1 MHLALLQRLKW
12 KSKKELEI
20 LGVRKEED
28 MVYLTASWRVLQTY
42 FGLCS
47 VCSGFGGERIV
58 TFLGGFFF
66 FFKFKIGRQT
76 NSSLTLLMNSR

>member
-1 MHLALLQRLKW
+1 MHLALLQRLEW
-12 KSKKELEI
+12 KSKEELEI

-28 MVYLTASWRVLQTY
+28 MVYLIASWRVLQTN
-42 FGLCS
+42 FGLCN

-58 TFLGGFFF
+58 TSLGGFC

-76 NSSLTLLMNSR
+76 NCSLTLLINNR